1 MAVPVLTRRCMA
13 QRLGRVALGCL
24 IVCLVLLQPALAQVA
39 GEQKGLDERI
49 ADLRSRAEAVPAREN
64 MDSALR
70 DQIVE
75 TYQRAISSLETA
87 RNARQDTAEIRRQ
100 AEQAP
105 ERIRELK
112 DELQQIE
119 APPSSQ
125 ALSDL
130 PASTLSSRVE
140 ATSSRIADNQA
151 RLADLRDQLNRIAQ
165 RPDAARAALA
175 DARESLRS
183 LDSDSSAIER
193 DQPSLLLEA
202 RNAALAARREA
213 LTAEIERLQQELSSQ
228 DARQRALEAQRA
240 LAEAR
245 QAYDTELLESLQLAL
260 GQRQNQSAIELRMA
274 SEQKLS
280 ELRTAA
286 EPISDTAQ
294 RNVELADQ
302 LTHITAQTESLASEQ
317 VRQHKRVDDI
327 QRRLSLV
334 QRQLEIGG
342 SSVALGD
349 VLRAQRRDLA
359 RPGLLST
366 GGDHAADTSQPEI
379 ASAELQRF
387 QLQQQRADLEDIDR
401 RVAEIAA
408 DNPDL
413 DEGQKTSLEAL
424 LRHRRD
430 ILDLLISAEGRYIEI
445 GRDLR
450 RLSSEYGQ
458 TVDSFNRLLDERL
471 FWLPSFAPMGLGW
484 FAEVGQD
491 LPWAFNWSSWTR
503 ALERLVDGVQAR
515 PFVAAAGLALI
526 VALLLLRRPLRSR
539 LRRLAEP
546 VGKVQHDTFWVTLR
560 AALATVLLFIP
571 PVAAL
576 LLAGYLVRTPA
587 DSDVFT
593 TAVSAVFV
601 QVAILVLFLEPF
613 AQVCRKYGLAE
624 SHFQW
629 PEEARHGLYRML
641 RWLLAML
648 FIPTML
654 VTFTEAFDDD
664 SKRETIGRGAFMASS
679 LMIAAFSWR
688 LLHPT
693 RGELAGVV
701 NPEAGSAWRLGYLWL
716 PVAVGVPLLLFGL
729 AGMGYYYTALQ
740 LQSRF
745 FYSAGLL
752 GGGFVL
758 YSLIVRWLTV
768 AERRLALTRA
778 LRRREEA
785 REARAT
791 RDAAAAAGEST
802 PENLDTLEIDLVQ
815 ISEQTRGLIKVVI
828 ALISLAGLWLIWS
841 DTLPALQLL
850 DNITLWQYAS
860 EVDGRTQLTQVTL
873 GALLLALTLGV
884 VTALAGR
891 NLPGFLEITVLR
903 RFSMDA
909 GSRYAMATLFQYAIV
924 IMGMLGAVALIGFR
938 WSSIQWLVAAVG
950 VGLGF
955 GLQEIFA
962 NFVSGIVIL
971 FERPVRVG
979 DTVTV
984 GTLTGTVSRIRI
996 RATTVTDW
1004 DNKEV
1009 VIPNKTFITETV
1021 INWTLT
1027 DDITRLILRV
1037 HLALDT
1043 DTELAEK
1050 LIMDVIRDEPVA
1062 LENPAPTVFFVGYD
1076 DSALIYE
1083 ARIFY
1088 HDLYNLLP
1096 LQHAI
1101 YKGMHAAFRANDV
1114 VVSFPQQDL
1123 HLRSVDDSFAKVF
1136 RGAPGK
1142 AQAESGETDDSRKP
1156 VGDT

>member
-1 MAVPVLTRRCMA
+1 MAITVFKRRYGAMRLSGLVLCGLLCCMA
-13 QRLGRVALGCL
+13 ASAV
-24 IVCLVLLQPALAQVA
+24 AQVA
-39 GEQKGLDERI
+39 DAQQSIDKRI
-49 ADLRSRAEAVPAREN
+49 DDLRSRVDTVPSQTN
-64 MDSALR
+64 MDAALR
-70 DQIVE
+70 EQVVD
-75 TYQRAISSLETA
+75 TYREAISSLETA
-87 RNARQDTAEIRRQ
+87 RNAREETRRMRTQ

-105 ERIRELK
+105 ARIRELT
-112 DELQQIE
+112 DELQQIQT
-119 APPSSQ
+119 PPASET
-125 ALSDL
+125 LSDL
-130 PASTLSSRVE
+130 SASALSSRVD
-140 ATSSRIADNQA
+140 ATSSRLADNQA
-151 RLADLRDQLNRIAQ
+151 RLTDLRDQLNRLAQ
-165 RPDAARAALA
+165 RPDAAREALA
-175 DARESLRS
+175 DAREALRS
-183 LDSDSSAIER
+183 LDGESSPIER
-193 DQPSLLLEA
+193 DQPSLLVEA
-202 RNAALAARREA
+202 KSAALAARREA
-213 LTAEIERLQQELSSQ
+213 LTAEIERLQQEISSQ
-228 DARQRALEAQRA
+228 DERQRELEARRA
-240 LAEAR
+240 LTEAR
-245 QAYDTELLESLQLAL
+245 QAYDTELLASLQLAL
-260 GQRQNQSAIELRMA
+260 GQRQNQSAIELRSA
-274 SEQKLS
+274 SEDKLS

-286 EPISDTAQ
+286 EPVSNAAQ

-302 LTHITAQTESLASEQ
+302 LTQLTTQTESLTNEQ
-317 VRQHKRVDDI
+317 VRQHTRVDDI

-349 VLRAQRRDLA
+349 VLRAQRREVA
-359 RPGLLST
+359 RPGLLSGT
-366 GGDHAADTSQPEI
+366 SRSTTDTTQPQI

-401 RVAEIAA
+401 RVAQLIAE
-408 DNPDL
+408 NPDL
-413 DEGQKTSLEAL
+413 SEGEQQSLAAL
-424 LRHRRD
+424 LRHRRE
-430 ILDLLISAEGRYIEI
+430 ILDLLISAEGRFIEI

-450 RLSSEYGQ
+450 RLSSEYNQ
-458 TVDSFNRLLDERL
+458 TVDSFNRLLNERL
-471 FWLPSFAPMGLGW
+471 FWLPSFGTLGLDW
-484 FAEVGQD
+484 FGRAIND
-491 LPWAFNWSSWTR
+491 LPWAFKWSSW
-503 ALERLVDGVQAR
+503 AGVLQRLVDGVRAR
-515 PFVAAAGLALI
+515 PFVTAIGATLI

-571 PVAAL
+571 PVATL
-576 LLAGYLVRTPA
+576 LLAGYLVRTSA
-587 DSDVFT
+587 NGDVFT
-593 TAVSAVFV
+593 TAVAEVFIR
-601 QVAILVLFLEPF
+601 VAILVLFLEPF

-648 FIPTML
+648 LIPTML
-654 VTFTEAFDDD
+654 ISFTEAFDDD

-693 RGELAGVV
+693 RGELAGVI
-701 NPEAGSAWRLGYLWL
+701 NPEEGSSWRLGYLWL
-716 PVAVGVPLLLFGL
+716 PIAVGLPLLLFGL

-758 YSLIVRWLTV
+758 YALIVRWLTV

-828 ALISLAGLWLIWS
+828 ALLAMAALWLIWS

-850 DNITLWQYAS
+850 DNVTLWQYAN

-873 GALLLALTLGV
+873 GALLLALALGV

-924 IMGMLGAVALIGFR
+924 IIGMLGAVALIGFR

-1043 DTELAEK
+1043 DTELAER
-1050 LIMDVIRDEPVA
+1050 LIMDVIKDEPVA

-1136 RGAPGK
+1136 KGPPQ
-1142 AQAESGETDDSRKP
+1142 AQASSSEAYQNDPTPRGSR
-1156 VGDT
+1156 

>member
-1 MAVPVLTRRCMA
+1 MLVIAATA
-13 QRLGRVALGCL
+13 QAQFADGEIDDQIGDLRGRVEALGARDD
-24 IVCLVLLQPALAQVA
+24 V
-39 GEQKGLDERI
+39 E
-49 ADLRSRAEAVPAREN
+49 SAV
-64 MDSALR
+64 R
-70 DQIVE
+70 DRVRN
-75 TYQRAISSLETA
+75 TYQQSIASLEAA
-87 RNARQDTAEIRRQ
+87 RNARERTRELRERAAD
-100 AEQAP
+100 AP
-105 ERIRELK
+105 TRIRELK
-112 DELQQIE
+112 AELQQIE
-119 APPSSQ
+119 RPPSQES
-125 ALSDL
+125 LTDTSGG
-130 PASTLSSRVE
+130 TLSARVD
-140 ATSSRIADNQA
+140 ATSSRLADSQA
-151 RLADLRDQLNRIAQ
+151 NLADLRDQLTRLAQ
-165 RPDAARAALA
+165 RPDAARDELADTRAALQMLDTGA
-175 DARESLRS
+175 DAGDGQS
-183 LDSDSSAIER
+183 
-193 DQPSLLLEA
+193 SLLAEA
-202 RNAALAARREA
+202 QRVQKAARREA
-213 LTAEIERLQQELSSQ
+213 LTAQIETLQQELSSQ
-228 DARQRALEAQRA
+228 DPRQRELEARRA
-240 LAEAR
+240 LAEA
-245 QAYDTELLESLQLAL
+245 QLAHDTELLAALQLAL
-260 GQRQNQSAIELRMA
+260 GDRQNETAIELRTA
-274 SEQKLS
+274 SQAKLS
-280 ELRTAA
+280 ELRTAV
-286 EPISDTAQ
+286 EPIASTAQ
-294 RNVELADQ
+294 KNVELANQ
-302 LTHITAQTESLASEQ
+302 LTETTEESETLATRQ
-317 VRQHKRVDDI
+317 VRQRKRVEDI
-327 QRRLSLV
+327 QRRLNLV

-349 VLRAQRRDLA
+349 VLRAQRRELA
-359 RPGLLST
+359 KPSIFEARGEPGGS
-366 GGDHAADTSQPEI
+366 DPEI
-379 ASAELQRF
+379 ASAELMRF
-387 QLQQQRADLEDIDR
+387 QLQQQRVELEDISR
-401 RVAEIAA
+401 RVAEIT
-408 DNPDL
+408 
-413 DEGQKTSLEAL
+413 EGEPALQAGQIDSLRAL
-424 LRHRRD
+424 LEQRRD
-430 ILDLLISAEGRYIEI
+430 ILDLLIDAEGRFIEI

-450 RLSSEYGQ
+450 GLSQRYEE

-471 FWLPSFAPMGLGW
+471 FWLPSFSLMQLDW
-484 FAEVGQD
+484 FPRTIQD
-491 LPWAFNWSSWTR
+491 LPWAFDPQAWRR
-503 ALERLVDGVQAR
+503 AFSEIAVGAQAR
-515 PFVAAAGLALI
+515 PIVASVVLVFIAGLLG
-526 VALLLLRRPLRSR
+526 VRRPLRHR
-539 LRRLAEP
+539 LRMLAEP
-546 VGKVQHDTFWVTLR
+546 VGNVRRDTAWLTVR
-560 AALATVLLFIP
+560 AALITVLLFIP
-571 PVAAL
+571 IVAVL
-576 LLAGYLVRTPA
+576 LLAGYVVRAPDESGA
-587 DSDVFT
+587 FT
-593 TAVSAVFV
+593 QAVSSVFV
-601 QVAILVLFLEPF
+601 QLAILALFLEPF
-613 AQVCRKYGLAE
+613 AQVCRKFGLAH
-624 SHFQW
+624 SHFLW
-629 PEEARHGLYRML
+629 SDEARHGLHRML

-648 FIPTML
+648 IVPTIL

-664 SKRETIGRGAFMASS
+664 AKRETIGRGAFMLGS
-679 LMIAAFSWR
+679 LIIAYFSWR
-688 LLHPT
+688 LLHPV
-693 RGELAGVV
+693 RGELAGVI
-701 NPEAGSAWRLGYLWL
+701 NAEEESHWRLGYLWL
-716 PVAVGVPLLLFGL
+716 PIAVGVPLLLFGL
-729 AGMGYYYTALQ
+729 AGWGYYYTALQ

-752 GGGFVL
+752 GGCFVL
-758 YSLIVRWLTV
+758 YALIVRWLTV

-778 LRRREEA
+778 LQKREEA

-802 PENLDTLEIDLVQ
+802 PENLDTLEIDLLQ

-828 ALISLAGLWLIWS
+828 ALITVAVLWVIWS

-850 DNITLWQYAS
+850 DNVTLWQYAT
-860 EVDGRTQLTQVTL
+860 EVDGKSQLTRVTL
-873 GALLLALTLGV
+873 GALLLALALGV

-924 IMGMLGAVALIGFR
+924 IIGLLGAVALIGFR

-1027 DDITRLILRV
+1027 DDITRLIIRV

-1101 YKGMHAAFRANDV
+1101 YKRMHAAFMANDV

-1123 HLRSVDDSFAKVF
+1123 HLRSIDDSFGDVLGAK
-1136 RGAPGK
+1136 R
-1142 AQAESGETDDSRKP
+1142 ESGQGGG
-1156 VGDT
+1156 GDTGGSPETTPTR